1 MRIRSLVLAIA
12 LLAIA
17 GTAGAQEMMTAP
29 DDSGC
34 QTFAPYTWIDVA
46 PGATWRAT
54 VDLSKC
60 TSDGFGWYNY
70 YGFIMRPGG
79 ADTLLV
85 KDGITLKTQCQTTGE
100 VSTCNSAGRI
110 AANVYVQVGSPTQFV
125 LTAENTGRKT
135 QTIRLVW
142 LKLSYR

>member
-1 MRIRSLVLAIA
+1 MRIRSLVLTIA
-12 LLAIA
+12 LLAFA
-17 GTAGAQEMMTAP
+17 GTAGAQEMLTAA
-29 DDSGC
+29 DTSGC

-60 TSDGFGWYNY
+60 AADDFGWFNY

-79 ADTLLV
+79 ADALLV
-85 KDGITLKTQCQTTGE
+85 KDGIVLKAQCQTTNE
-100 VSTCNSAGRI
+100 VSTCSSAGRV
-110 AANVYVQVGSPTQFV
+110 ATNVYVQVGSPTQFV
-125 LTAENTGRKT
+125 LTAENTGRKS